1 MTTTLEPLR
10 WLEEPAKVLVE
21 KNNGAVRAYFQVTVP
36 RDLTAMCRGRA
47 VEELPR
53 ILSILSPS
61 HHLLAALVL
70 DHLGGVTP
78 PDLARN
84 LREALL
90 HCQVFRHHLRKLYFL
105 LSAYGN
111 PLAEPPGPRGRQDLS
126 PVPRPVL
133 DEAMEH
139 LGLIQEAATIL
150 GGRSDHPL
158 TAVAGGVSRF
168 LKEGHYA
175 RLAEIASASLA
186 YARRLG
192 EFLHNRVLA
201 GGRIF
206 SELTAVPSVQLASL
220 TYDPAADLI
229 GVVDASGQAQET
241 FSPEE
246 AVEKLAW
253 HQETW
258 TYQPFLYLKARGWQ
272 DLSASDHAGCFFVGP
287 LARLNRNREIATEQ
301 AEAERQRLIEALGQ
315 PPHYGLAA
323 AVWMM
328 LVELLEA
335 GESLV
340 ALCTEENLSGPEIR
354 HVPQAMG
361 EVAQAALEAPE
372 GLIFH
377 RVQVDGQARVL
388 NLTVFEAASANNAL
402 RCLLTQAVM
411 AEALTQSRP
420 FNSAQRS
427 LELGLL
433 PI

>member
-1 MTTTLEPLR
+1 MMTTLEPLR
-10 WLEEPAKVLVE
+10 WLEDPAKVVVE

-36 RDLTAMCRGRA
+36 RDLSAMCQGRA

-61 HHLLAALVL
+61 HHLVAAQLL

-78 PDLARN
+78 PDLAKN
-84 LREALL
+84 LRQALL
-90 HCQVFRHHLRKLYFL
+90 QCQVFRHHLRKLYFL

-168 LKEGHYA
+168 LKEGHYP

-192 EFLHNRVLA
+192 EFLHSRVLA

-206 SELTAVPSVQLASL
+206 TELTTVPSVPLASL
-220 TYDPAADLI
+220 TYDPTADLI
-229 GVVDASGQAQET
+229 GVVDANGQAQES
-241 FSPEE
+241 FSPAE
-246 AVEKLAW
+246 AAEKLAW
-253 HQETW
+253 HQEAW

-272 DLSASDHAGCFFVGP
+272 DLAASDHAGCFFVGP
-287 LARLNRNREIATEQ
+287 LARLNRNRTAATEE

-315 PPHYGLAA
+315 PPLYGLAA

-340 ALCTEENLSGPEIR
+340 ALCTIENLTGPEIR

-361 EVAQAALEAPE
+361 KMAQAALEAPE

-377 RVQVDGQARVL
+377 RVQVDGQARVV
-388 NLTVFEAASANNAL
+388 NLEVFEAASANNAM

-411 AEALTQSRP
+411 ATALGQGRP
-420 FNSAQRS
+420 IGSALRS

-433 PI
+433 PL

>member
-1 MTTTLEPLR
+1 MMTTLEPLR

-21 KNNGAVRAYFQVTVP
+21 KNNGAVQAYFQVTVP
-36 RDLTAMCRGRA
+36 RDLSAMCQGRA

-61 HHLLAALVL
+61 HHLVAAQLL
-70 DHLGGVTP
+70 DHLGDVTP

-84 LREALL
+84 MREALL
-90 HCQVFRHHLRKLYFL
+90 YCQVFRHHLRKLYFL

-111 PLAEPPGPRGRQDLS
+111 PLTEPPGPRGRKDLS

-158 TAVAGGVSRF
+158 TAVTGGVSRF
-168 LKEGHYA
+168 LKEGHYP

-192 EFLHNRVLA
+192 DFLHSRVLA
-201 GGRIF
+201 EGRIF
-206 SELTAVPSVQLASL
+206 AELTAIPSVQLASL

-241 FSPEE
+241 FSPGE
-246 AVEKLAW
+246 AAEKLAW
-253 HQETW
+253 HKEPW
-258 TYQPFLYLKARGWQ
+258 TYQPFLYLKDKGWQ
-272 DLSASDHAGCFFVGP
+272 DLEASDHAGCFFVGP
-287 LARLNRNREIATEQ
+287 LARLNRNREIASEQ
-301 AEAERQRLIEALGQ
+301 AEAERQRLIEVLGQ

-323 AVWMM
+323 AAWMM

-354 HVPQAMG
+354 HMPQAMG

-388 NLTVFEAASANNAL
+388 NLEVFEAASANNAM
-402 RCLLTQAVM
+402 RCLLAQAVV
-411 AEALTQSRP
+411 AEAAAQGRQL
-420 FNSAQRS
+420 NSAQRS

-433 PI
+433 PL

>member
-1 MTTTLEPLR
+1 
-10 WLEEPAKVLVE
+10 
-21 KNNGAVRAYFQVTVP
+21 
-36 RDLTAMCRGRA
+36 
-47 VEELPR
+47 
-53 ILSILSPS
+53 
-61 HHLLAALVL
+61 
-70 DHLGGVTP
+70 
-78 PDLARN
+78 
-84 LREALL
+84 
-90 HCQVFRHHLRKLYFL
+90 L

-111 PLAEPPGPRGRQDLS
+111 PLAEPTGPRGRRDLS

-133 DEAMEH
+133 DAAMEH

-168 LKEGHYA
+168 LKEGHYP
-175 RLAEIASASLA
+175 RLAEIASASLE

-192 EFLHNRVLA
+192 EFLHSRVLA
-201 GGRIF
+201 EGRIF

-220 TYDPAADLI
+220 TYDPTADLI
-229 GVVDASGQAQET
+229 GLVDASGQAQET
-241 FSPEE
+241 FSPAE
-246 AVEKLAW
+246 AAEKLAW
-253 HQETW
+253 HQEPW

-272 DLSASDHAGCFFVGP
+272 DLEASDHAGSFFVGP
-287 LARLNRNREIATEQ
+287 LARLNRNREIATEE

-315 PPHYGLAA
+315 PPLYGLAA

-340 ALCTEENLSGPEIR
+340 ALCTIENLSGPEIR
-354 HVPQAMG
+354 HVPQSMG

-388 NLTVFEAASANNAL
+388 NLEVFEATSANNAL
-402 RCLLTQAVM
+402 RCLLTQAVV
-411 AEALTQSRP
+411 AEALAQGRP
-420 FNSAQRS
+420 LNSAQRS

-433 PI
+433 PF